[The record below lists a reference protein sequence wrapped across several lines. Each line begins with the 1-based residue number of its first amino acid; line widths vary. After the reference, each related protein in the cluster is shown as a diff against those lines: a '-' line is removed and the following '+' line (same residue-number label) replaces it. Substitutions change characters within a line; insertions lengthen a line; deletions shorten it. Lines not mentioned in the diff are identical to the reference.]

1 MSTEKVSL
9 TLDRKMLRL
18 ARQAVGPRGLSAYV
32 DAALRLKLQQDRL
45 RGLLDHLESKYGP
58 VPQSVTEEVNR
69 EWPDEERRPRRPRRA

>member
-32 DAALRLKLQQDRL
+32 DSALRLKLQQDRL
-45 RGLLDHLESKYGP
+45 RGLLDELESKHGP
-58 VPQSVTEEVNR
+58 IPLSATEEVSR
-69 EWPDEERRPRRPRRA
+69 EWPDEERRPRRPHRA

>member
-18 ARQAVGPRGLSAYV
+18 AREAVGPRGLSAYV

-45 RGLLDHLESKYGP
+45 RGLLADLESKYGP
-58 VPQSVTEEVNR
+58 IPESVMEDVNR
-69 EWPDEERRPRRPRRA
+69 EWPDEERPPRRRRA

>member
-18 ARQAVGPRGLSAYV
+18 AREAVGPRGLSAYI

-45 RGLLDHLESKYGP
+45 RGLLDDLESKHGP
-58 VPQSVTEEVNR
+58 VPNSVTEEVNR
-69 EWPDEERRPRRPRRA
+69 EWPDEPPRPRRRRA